1 MSLYSFILLIHIL
14 SAILGMGPGFVM
26 IYVISKATNLSE
38 LKHAYII
45 RNRLHQFV
53 MVGGTFLIL
62 SGITM
67 GIMQPYLFYRGWY
80 VSSIVLFL
88 IALSFGPFVL
98 APKSK
103 PIKELLNQHTRE
115 NIPEA
120 YYPMAKKLFFYE
132 RIENSIFILII
143 ILMVLKP
150 F

>member
-103 PIKELLNQHTRE
+103 PIKELLNQHTGE

>member
-53 MVGGTFLIL
+53 MIGGTFLIL

-67 GIMQPYLFYRGWY
+67 GIMQPYLFQRGWY

-88 IALSFGPFVL
+88 IGLSFGPFVL

-103 PIKELLNQHTRE
+103 PIKELLNKHTGE
-115 NIPEA
+115 TIPEA

-132 RIENSIFILII
+132 RIENGIFILII